1 MTFSQFSRKVSVLL
15 LGACMALLT
24 TGCFK
29 LNMSIVVESDGSG
42 AFSGDFA
49 VSKQLGEVFGDEQEG
64 FSCDEVEEDFDI
76 GLLSDLPS
84 NADVSTYEDD
94 NWCGFRFT
102 STFTDFGKS
111 LVELGDDDF
120 PLSVDQQILTFSFPI
135 DDDDAFGGDLGGDM
149 EDIDPALLLEAFGI
163 PEPEFTI
170 SVDLPGEIIE
180 HNADSLNGSTLTW
193 RIDFFSLDPNFSPY
207 AKADL
212 QATSSSGGGVG
223 KIIGIVL
230 GIVGLIALL
239 TALKFNQLR
248 RATVM

>member
-1 MTFSQFSRKVSVLL
+1 
-15 LGACMALLT
+15 MALIT

-49 VSKQLGEVFGDEQEG
+49 VSKQLGEVFGDDQEG

-76 GLLSDLPS
+76 GPLSDLPS
-84 NADVSTYEDD
+84 NAEVETYEDD

-102 STFTDFGKS
+102 SAFTDFGTS

-120 PLSVDQQILTFSFPI
+120 PLSVDEQILTFSFPI
-135 DDDDAFGGDLGGDM
+135 DDADGAIGGDLGGDM
-149 EDIDPALLLEAFGI
+149 EDIDPVLLLEAFGI

-180 HNADSLNGSTLTW
+180 HNADSLNGSILTW
-193 RIDFFSLDPNFSPY
+193 KIDFFNMDPNFAPY
-207 AKADL
+207 AKTDL

-223 KIIGIVL
+223 KITGIVL
-230 GIVGLIALL
+230 GIVGLVALL
-239 TALKFNQLR
+239 TALKFAQLR